1 MRKNVL
7 LLGAMMMASM
17 SLMAQ
22 TKGGG
27 ISQSALQQMEKI
39 SRQV

>member
-27 ISQSALQQMEKI
+27 ISLSARQQKEK
-39 SRQV
+39 S

>member
-1 MRKNVL
+1 
-7 LLGAMMMASM
+7 MMASM

-27 ISQSALQQMEKI
+27 ISQSALHQMEKA

>member
-1 MRKNVL
+1 
-7 LLGAMMMASM
+7 MMMASM